1 MNAVQL
7 KQEDYAN
14 YSRLLNIQFIEFARS
29 EIISNEEAHS
39 RFLTSFIE
47 RYGSAIG
54 GAEMLKDVLSGR
66 MVLPSKI
73 CISACK
79 EFSHCPIIN
88 TLNTLNSLI
97 TGGLNPELI
106 EASNKVVS
114 RALVS

>member
-1 MNAVQL
+1 MNDLKL

-14 YSRLLNIQFIEFARS
+14 YSRLLNIQFVDFARS
-29 EIISNEEAHS
+29 EVISNEEAHA
-39 RFLTSFIE
+39 RFLKSFIE

-54 GAEMLKDVLSGR
+54 GAEMLKDVLSGK

-88 TLNTLNSLI
+88 ILNSLI